1 MPGNKDKKGCTT
13 KYCIIS
19 KRLTGKTAIVTG
31 ANTGIGFHTAGEL
44 ARRGAL
50 VIMACRNEERAKAAK
65 TKLLSLYSESNADCM
80 KTDVADRRVVDSLK
94 PIKADQRLMF
104 GLLRPMTISAW
115 EGAQTTLYTVLM
127 DSPTP
132 GGYYSNCALKAANRL
147 VNDERERQWLWE
159 KSCELVGLPKN

>member
-1 MPGNKDKKGCTT
+1 MESSVHICFCIVPRACARRNSEVMPGNKDKKGCTT

-94 PIKADQRLMF
+94 PIKADQVSV
-104 GLLRPMTISAW
+104 PVPW
-115 EGAQTTLYTVLM
+115 TLHFVIVAT
-127 DSPTP
+127 
-132 GGYYSNCALKAANRL
+132 
-147 VNDERERQWLWE
+147 
-159 KSCELVGLPKN
+159 LPR

>member
-1 MPGNKDKKGCTT
+1 M
-13 KYCIIS
+13 S
-19 KRLTGKTAIVTG
+19 KFL
-31 ANTGIGFHTAGEL
+31 H
-44 ARRGAL
+44 
-50 VIMACRNEERAKAAK
+50 
-65 TKLLSLYSESNADCM
+65 YS
-80 KTDVADRRVVDSLK
+80 KHK
-94 PIKADQRLMF
+94 IQRLMF